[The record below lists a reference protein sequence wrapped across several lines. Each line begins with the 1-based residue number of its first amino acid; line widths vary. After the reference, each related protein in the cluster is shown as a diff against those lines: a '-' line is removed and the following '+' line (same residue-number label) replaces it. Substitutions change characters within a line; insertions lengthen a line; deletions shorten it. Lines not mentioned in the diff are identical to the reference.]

1 MSSFFTAELDRSLRE
16 QSFGIAGFEPMRPS
30 GSLEASA
37 HVTLL
42 EGEAITISLTSR
54 GYQLV
59 KNQRTQAGKVYEAIE
74 ALLQSVSG
82 AYECKRRDTLFAKL
96 EKLSYA

>member
-1 MSSFFTAELDRSLRE
+1 MSSFFTAELERSLRE

-59 KNQRTQAGKVYEAIE
+59 KNHRTQAGKVYEAIE
-74 ALLQSVSG
+74 SLLQSVSG
-82 AYECKRRDTLFAKL
+82 AYERKRRDTLFAKL